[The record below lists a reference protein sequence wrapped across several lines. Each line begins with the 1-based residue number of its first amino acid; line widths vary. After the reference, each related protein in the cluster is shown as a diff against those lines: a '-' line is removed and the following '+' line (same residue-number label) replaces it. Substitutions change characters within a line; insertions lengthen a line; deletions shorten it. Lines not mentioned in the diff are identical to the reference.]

1 MPQAPTYTPM
11 APDPRDR
18 MRQQLAQAMMGQG
31 MSTAPAA
38 GPLAALARALQGA
51 LGAHMMNRADT
62 GPAQMAQALSGQPA
76 PTPEMS
82 PAAQNAAIESD
93 MRMRAAAGQ
102 DPFKGPQPGE
112 PAFPPLKPAAPP
124 QVEPENPYLRHV
136 PDEPS
141 VQQARGR
148 TVGALARNGP
158 IDWQEQTDAPEE
170 NYDEDLGNLQILG
183 RAPDGSYRVKDK
195 KTGRTGTWRP

>member
-1 MPQAPTYTPM
+1 MQQAPTYTPM

-76 PTPEMS
+76 P
-82 PAAQNAAIESD
+82 A
-93 MRMRAAAGQ
+93 
-102 DPFKGPQPGE
+102 
-112 PAFPPLKPAAPP
+112 PAAPSP
-124 QVEPENPYLRHV
+124 TPPG
-136 PDEPS
+136 
-141 VQQARGR
+141 QARGR
-148 TVGALARNGP
+148 TVGAMFPGVDDYDEQSMVKMRREGTPVPNGEMGA
-158 IDWQEQTDAPEE
+158 QEQADLQAADIG
-170 NYDEDLGNLQILG
+170 YEDWPNLEIIS
-183 RAPDGSYRVKDK
+183 REPDGSLRVRDK